1 MAKET
6 KFEDKMNRLN
16 KIVESLEDENT
27 DIDTALKLYEE
38 GLNLAKELKEQLNVY
53 DEKIKNISE
62 GK

>member
-1 MAKET
+1 MVKEA

-16 KIVESLEDENT
+16 TIVESLEDENA

-38 GLNLAKELKEQLNVY
+38 GLNLAKELKEQLNAY